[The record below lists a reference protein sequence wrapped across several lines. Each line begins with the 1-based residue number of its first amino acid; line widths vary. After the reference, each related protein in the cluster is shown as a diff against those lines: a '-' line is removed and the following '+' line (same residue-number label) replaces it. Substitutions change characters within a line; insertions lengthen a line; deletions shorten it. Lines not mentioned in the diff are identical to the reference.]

1 MRRAAPLVAAAVLAW
16 AIGSVVGSLPGGQ
29 AAASAGIVVGKVR
42 ARFTPDPAGR
52 RTIAILAVGS
62 DARPGQ
68 DPLRSRADSLHLLL
82 LHPAKRQA
90 VVVGI
95 PRDSWVSIP
104 GRGTGKINGALAFGG
119 PDLLVRTVERAFG
132 ARIDY
137 WALTTFRGIARMVD
151 AVGGLRV
158 RVPFRMQDRNARSN
172 FRPGMQR
179 LRGREVL
186 AFSRDRHSVPGGD
199 FGRQENG
206 GRVFLAALTQFREE
220 YRRDPARLLAWV
232 GAGTRNL
239 RTDLPIGELLDL
251 VFAAVRVGPGHVRN
265 VVLPGRAGSVGS
277 TSVVF
282 LSMSTAR
289 RIVGDAER
297 DGALKPRNVP
307 RSPTG
312 HR

>member
-1 MRRAAPLVAAAVLAW
+1 VRRVAPLVAAVVVAW
-16 AIGSVVGSLPGGQ
+16 TLGSAVGSLPGPVP
-29 AAASAGIVVGKVR
+29 AASAGILVGKVR
-42 ARFTPDPAGR
+42 ARFTPDATAR
-52 RTIAILAVGS
+52 RTIAILAIGS

-82 LHPAKRQA
+82 FHPRKRQA
-90 VVVGI
+90 VIVGI

-104 GRGTGKINGALAFGG
+104 GHGTGKINGALAYGG
-119 PDLLVRTVERAFG
+119 PQLLVRTVERAFG
-132 ARIDY
+132 TRIHY
-137 WALTTFRGIARMVD
+137 WALTTFQGIARMVD

-158 RVPFRMQDRNARSN
+158 RIPFRMQDANARSN
-172 FRPGMQR
+172 FRPGMRR
-179 LRGREVL
+179 LRGSQVL

-206 GRVFLAALTQFREE
+206 GRVFLAALTQFRDE
-220 YRRDPARLLAWV
+220 YRRQPARLLAWV

-251 VFAAVRVGPGHVRN
+251 VFAAARVLPGDVRN

-282 LSMSTAR
+282 LSIATAR
-289 RIVGDAER
+289 RIVADAER
-297 DGALKPRNVP
+297 DGALRRGNVP

>member
-1 MRRAAPLVAAAVLAW
+1 VRRATPIVAAAVLAW
-16 AIGSVVGSLPGGQ
+16 SLGSALGSLPGRP
-29 AAASAGIVVGKVR
+29 AEASSAIVVGKVR
-42 ARFTPDPAGR
+42 ARFTPEASGR
-52 RTIAILAVGS
+52 RTIVILAVGS

-68 DPLRSRADSLHLLL
+68 NPLRSRADSLHLLL
-82 LHPAKRQA
+82 LHPRKRQA

-95 PRDSWVSIP
+95 PRDTWVSIP
-104 GRGTGKINGALAFGG
+104 GRGSSKINAALAFGG

-137 WALTTFRGIARMVD
+137 WALTTFTGIARMVD

-158 RVPFRMQDRNARSN
+158 RVPFRMRDRNARSN

-179 LRGREVL
+179 LKGREVL

-220 YRRDPARLLAWV
+220 YRREPARLLAWL
-232 GAGTRNL
+232 GAGARNL
-239 RTDLPIGELLDL
+239 RTDLRIGELLDL
-251 VFAAVRVGPGHVRN
+251 VFAAARVRPAQVRN
-265 VVLPGRAGSVGS
+265 VVLPGRAGSIGS

-282 LSMSTAR
+282 VPMSTAR

-297 DGALKPRNVP
+297 DGALRPRNVP

-312 HR
+312 RR